1 MANKNSTLVSK
12 GIMAMG
18 FAAVAM
24 LASALVDLIRP
35 NISNNISWIAI
46 LLTLILFVLVSFFDI
61 PAILALIVFLIT
73 FIILV

>member
-1 MANKNSTLVSK
+1 MAHYLEHMLLKGTKKRLKSK
-12 GIMAMG
+12 
-18 FAAVAM
+18 
-24 LASALVDLIRP
+24 

-61 PAILALIVFLIT
+61 PAILALIVFLTT

>member
-1 MANKNSTLVSK
+1 MAY
-12 GIMAMG
+12 
-18 FAAVAM
+18 
-24 LASALVDLIRP
+24 D
-35 NISNNISWIAI
+35 ISNNISWIAI